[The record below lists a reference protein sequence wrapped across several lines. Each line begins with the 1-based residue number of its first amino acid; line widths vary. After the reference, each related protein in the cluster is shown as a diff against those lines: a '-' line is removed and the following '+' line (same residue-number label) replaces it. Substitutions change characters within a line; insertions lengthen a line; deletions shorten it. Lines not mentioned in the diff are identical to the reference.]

1 MTDYEHE
8 DISDEPTV
16 QNDASAPVVATLPL
30 EIAKAMKPIVCGS
43 VMADNPALQQILCE
57 PGPDL
62 GRDRTA
68 RYVGT
73 SGAVMLVVDTNLPAP
88 TDAQV
93 FDAAKRTD
101 YDTGKAGPSDVAMV
115 VSSKGHYKP
124 EYFRARDYAY
134 TFPEYK
140 NVMPSSS
147 TAVECIGFNVGY
159 MDLMLKINKALRLPS
174 MATWSVRFDGPLGP
188 TTWECMH
195 MDADGLV
202 TRAQLIVMPVR
213 LD

>member
-1 MTDYEHE
+1 
-8 DISDEPTV
+8 
-16 QNDASAPVVATLPL
+16 
-30 EIAKAMKPIVCGS
+30 KAMKPIVCGS
-43 VMADNPALQQILCE
+43 VVNGNPAIQQILCE

-68 RYVGT
+68 RYWGDQRT
-73 SGAVMLVVDTNLPAP
+73 RNAGRRYEPCPAP

-93 FDAAKRTD
+93 FNAAKRTD

-124 EYFRARDYAY
+124 EYFRARDCAY

-147 TAVECIGFNVGY
+147 TAVERIGFNVGY

-174 MATWSVRFDGPLGP
+174 TATWSVRF
-188 TTWECMH
+188 
-195 MDADGLV
+195 
-202 TRAQLIVMPVR
+202 
-213 LD
+213 